1 MILKEGAMYQ
11 ERERGAGFTIG
22 VVSGAL
28 IGAGVA
34 LLFAPKAGHVLRGDV
49 VASAG
54 SLRDAIAARYET
66 LAARAGV
73 SLDALHT
80 TVEGAVEA
88 VEAHAKSALN
98 ALGRKGG
105 GETLG

>member
-1 MILKEGAMYQ
+1 MYQ
-11 ERERGAGFTIG
+11 ERDSGAAVTIA

-49 VASAG
+49 AASMSA
-54 SLRDAIAARYET
+54 LRDAIAARYET
-66 LAARAGV
+66 LAERAGISFD
-73 SLDALHT
+73 SLQA

-88 VEAHAKSALN
+88 VEAHAKRAIN
-98 ALGRKGG
+98 AVGRNGAG
-105 GETLG
+105 DVRG

>member
-1 MILKEGAMYQ
+1 MYE
-11 ERERGAGFTIG
+11 ERDKGTAVTVA

-49 VASAG
+49 AASMSG
-54 SLRDAIAARYET
+54 LRDAIAARYET

-73 SLDALHT
+73 SLDALQS
-80 TVEGAVEA
+80 TVESAVQA
-88 VEAHAKSALN
+88 VEAHAKSALDS
-98 ALGRKGG
+98 LGRPGG
-105 GETLG
+105 GGQAHG

>member
-1 MILKEGAMYQ
+1 MYQ
-11 ERERGAGFTIG
+11 ERDRGAAVTIA

-49 VASAG
+49 AASM
-54 SLRDAIAARYET
+54 STLRDAIAARCET
-66 LAARAGV
+66 LAERAGV
-73 SLDALHT
+73 SLDSLQA

-88 VEAHAKSALN
+88 VEAHAKNAISAV
-98 ALGRKGG
+98 GRKGAG
-105 GETLG
+105 DVRL

>member
-1 MILKEGAMYQ
+1 MYQ
-11 ERERGAGFTIG
+11 DRERGAAVTIA

-34 LLFAPKAGHVLRGDV
+34 LLFAPKTGNALRGDV
-49 VASAG
+49 AASMGAM
-54 SLRDAIAARYET
+54 RDAIAARYET
-66 LAARAGV
+66 LAERAGV
-73 SLDALHT
+73 SLDALQT

-98 ALGRKGG
+98 AINRAGG
-105 GETLG
+105 GRING